1 LTGVIILKLSAI
13 AEYLNTKII
22 GDPNIEISGIN
33 YDSRKVVPGNL
44 FVCILGMKSDGH
56 DFIGDALEKGASAL
70 MTIHKVEDLPDT
82 ISQINVPDTREAMS
96 KVSALWYGFPCQQ
109 LRMIGVTGT
118 NGKTTTTHLIKGLLE
133 KKDQTKTVGLIGTV
147 HNLIGE
153 EVMPSTHTTPESW
166 ELSGLLNQMVQKNT
180 ETVVMEVSSH
190 ALKQNR
196 VTGCEF
202 DGAVFTNLTQDHLD
216 YHLSFADY
224 LESKL
229 KLFRSLQLGSKG
241 GAKYAVINGDD
252 PMAEEFKRAA
262 KVPVW
267 TYGIKEK
274 THIQAADIKI
284 TPRGTAFNLKTN
296 QGNYSLTTSLI
307 GTFNVYNVMAA
318 VTVALLEG
326 ISLTAIG
333 EYLSH
338 APQVAG
344 RFELV
349 DEGQPFPVIVDY
361 AHTPDG
367 LENILATAKEIT
379 GGRLITVFGC
389 GGDRDRGKRPI
400 MGGISGKYS
409 NFSFLTSDNP
419 RTEDPEEI
427 IMEIERGIS
436 PITSSYKII
445 EDRGKAIEEALKMAE
460 PLDTVIIAGKGHEDY
475 QLVNGK
481 VLHFDDR
488 EVARKILHSM
498 NFTK

>member
-1 LTGVIILKLSAI
+1 MIILKLSAI
-13 AEYLNTKII
+13 AECLNTEII

-33 YDSRKVVPGNL
+33 YDSRKVGPGNL
-44 FVCILGMKSDGH
+44 FVCIVGTKSDGH
-56 DFIGDALEKGASAL
+56 DFIQKALEKGASAL
-70 MTIHKVEDLPDT
+70 LTMHQIENLPD
-82 ISQINVPDTREAMS
+82 SVAQINVPDTREAMA

-133 KKDQTKTVGLIGTV
+133 KKDKTKIVGLIGTV

-153 EVMPSTHTTPESW
+153 EVLPSTHTTPESW
-166 ELSGLLNQMVQKNT
+166 ELSGILNQMVERDT

-196 VTGCEF
+196 VAGCEF
-202 DGAVFTNLTQDHLD
+202 DGAVFTNLSQDHLD

-229 KLFRSLQLGSKG
+229 ILFRNLHLGKKG
-241 GAKYAVINGDD
+241 GAKYAAVNGDD
-252 PMAEEFKRAA
+252 PLAEEFIRAA

-274 THIQAADIKI
+274 THIQATDIKI
-284 TPRGTAFNLKTN
+284 SPRGTTFNLKTN
-296 QGNYSLTTSLI
+296 QGIYSLTTSLI
-307 GTFNVYNVMAA
+307 GTFNVYNVLAA
-318 VTVALLEG
+318 ITVALLED
-326 ISLTAIG
+326 ISLAEIE

-379 GGRLITVFGC
+379 RGRLITVFGC

-400 MGGISGKYS
+400 MGEISGKYS

-419 RTEDPEEI
+419 RTEDPGEI
-427 IMEIERGIS
+427 IREIEKGIS
-436 PITSSYKII
+436 SITFSYKII
-445 EDRGKAIEEALKMAE
+445 EDRGKAIEEAIKIAE
-460 PLDTVIIAGKGHEDY
+460 PLDMVIIAGKGHENY

-481 VLHFDDR
+481 ILHFDDR